1 MAWLLIERGPNQGQR
16 LELSQDRTTFGRSAS
31 CDVAIPGTAVSRQ
44 HAQILRSQG
53 GYYVEDLGSRN
64 KTYLNGKE
72 LTPRTQAPLHDNDK
86 IKICDYLCSF
96 HLTLPSSLE
105 ATPDQS
111 GDDPGESS
119 STLYDAPLSAVG
131 GAVLE
136 GQSVEGLKLILDA
149 SNRFSKTL
157 ELDLLLPRIGDC
169 LFQLFR
175 QAERCLI
182 VTRETGEKL
191 VPRMVKARRQQDESD
206 LRFSQ
211 SIVRRCMESN
221 EAFLSYDAKADNRLG
236 NDSIDELSLRSVMC
250 VPLSTRETGTFGV
263 VQLETRDPSKR
274 FNSADLKLLSGVAH
288 QASIALENARQYE
301 HLLAREQVERDLEL
315 AGQMQ
320 RSILPDQL
328 PQFPGFE
335 FFAYY
340 AAAHEVGGDYYDFIP
355 LPHERVAIALGDVVG
370 KGISAAMLM
379 AKLSSDVRFCLQTE
393 AEPGAAFA
401 RLNDLIYKHT
411 DLTERFVTLLAAV
424 LDPSKNVATLV
435 NAGHVLPLLYR
446 RATGEVREAIPQDA
460 AGFPLG
466 VQRGHAY
473 TSCQVELQAGDC
485 LLLFTDGVCDAVN
498 VHNRPFQVEGV
509 LRVLRAG
516 QFSSPEGLGRQLIK
530 AIEQHATG
538 RSQYDDIT
546 LVCFGRAGK

>member
-53 GYYVEDLGSRN
+53 EYYVEDLGSRN
-64 KTYLNGKE
+64 KTYLNGTE
-72 LTPRTQAPLHDNDK
+72 LAPRAQTPLHDNDK
-86 IKICDYLCSF
+86 IKICDYSYSF
-96 HLTLPSSLE
+96 RLTLPSSLE

-111 GDDPGESS
+111 GDAEGAS
-119 STLYDAPLSAVG
+119 STLYEAPLPAAGDV
-131 GAVLE
+131 VLE
-136 GQSVEGLKLILDA
+136 GQSAEGLKLILDA

-182 VTRETGEKL
+182 VTRETEEKL
-191 VPRMVKARRQQDESD
+191 VPRMVKARRTQDESD

-221 EAFLSYDAKADNRLG
+221 EAFLSYDAKSDNRLE
-236 NDSIDELSLRSVMC
+236 NDSIDELCLRSVMC
-250 VPLSTRETGTFGV
+250 VPLSTKEAGTFGV

-274 FNSADLKLLSGVAH
+274 FNPADLKLLSGVAH
-288 QASIALENARQYE
+288 QASIALENAGQYE

-393 AEPGAAFA
+393 ADPGAAFA

-411 DLTERFVTLLAAV
+411 NLTERFVTLLAAV
-424 LDPSKNVATLV
+424 LDPSRNVATLV

-460 AGFPLG
+460 AGLPLG
-466 VQRGHAY
+466 VQRGHDYA
-473 TSCQVELQAGDC
+473 SCQVELQAGDC

-498 VHNRPFQVEGV
+498 VQSRPFQVEGV

-530 AIEQHATG
+530 AIDQHATG

-546 LVCFGRAGK
+546 LVCFGRVGK